1 MRRSVCFIAQ
11 DAQERK
17 AVMGRYLLSAF
28 VMLLLVVSPMLAA
41 APVAAAASLPRIYL
55 ALGDSLAYGVGA
67 TDPARHGYV
76 PRFYDYLRAPAHG
89 GVDQLRNTA
98 VQFSE
103 TSTSLITSGQLDQAV
118 GIVRDEQ
125 TDVHVVTLDIGGN
138 DLLGLLYD
146 HSSGCP
152 LSPPSPTCQQKIGA
166 ALLQFGQNYPLILA
180 ILKAELAADPGT
192 ETLLVMTYYN
202 PFSGTGSPLEPLVEG
217 IVQQVNSIITAT
229 ATLGPAVPGV
239 TVTVVDVY
247 PLFVGKA
254 ADLTHIGEGTLDIHP
269 TNAGYAVMT
278 TAFRKVYRPS
288 A

>member
-1 MRRSVCFIAQ
+1 
-11 DAQERK
+11 
-17 AVMGRYLLSAF
+17 
-28 VMLLLVVSPMLAA
+28 LLVASPLLAA
-41 APVAAAASLPRIYL
+41 PPVAAATPPPRVYL

-67 TDPARHGYV
+67 TVPARHGYV
-76 PRFYDYLRAPAHG
+76 PRFADYLQAPAHG
-89 GVDQLRNTA
+89 DVAVLRNTA

-103 TSTSLITSGQLDQAV
+103 TSTSLIANGQLAQAV
-118 GIVRDEQ
+118 GIISDGQ

-146 HSSGCP
+146 PTSGCQQ
-152 LSPPSPTCQQKIGA
+152 SPPSLTCQQKIGA
-166 ALLQFGQNYPLILA
+166 ALMQLGQNYPLILA
-180 ILKAELAADPGT
+180 TLKAELAVDPGT
-192 ETLLVMTYYN
+192 ETVLVMTYYN
-202 PFSGTGSPLEPLVEG
+202 PFSGTGSPYEPLVEG

-229 ATLGPAVPGV
+229 ATLSPVVQGV

-269 TNAGYAVMT
+269 TNAGYAVIT
-278 TAFRKVYRPS
+278 TAFRKAYRPS